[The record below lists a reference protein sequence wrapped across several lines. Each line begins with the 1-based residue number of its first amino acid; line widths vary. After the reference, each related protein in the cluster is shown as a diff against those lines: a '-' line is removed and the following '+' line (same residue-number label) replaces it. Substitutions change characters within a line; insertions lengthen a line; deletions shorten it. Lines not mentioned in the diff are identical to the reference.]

1 MDVWKY
7 EIIARV
13 EQFNISA
20 HPSVLFFIH
29 NIHIFNNVYILIR
42 VHILISSE
50 CKVPF
55 SVKTSLTYR

>member
-42 VHILISSE
+42 VHILYLQ
-50 CKVPF
+50 
-55 SVKTSLTYR
+55 SVKCPFPLKHH